1 MSSGLSIEFKALPY
15 SVDQGYNVIINKKIK
30 KLKFTIRDN
39 EISQS
44 IQLDSEQKYIL
55 CANVSTKEQ
64 LCAVQIVLL
73 YKKLKKIIPNCTI
86 QLVQKHKFFAY
97 EDLYFWNNIGIVAA
111 QMGLK
116 TKSIK
121 IYKDHKG
128 ENQTPDLDL
137 YLAEINQYD
146 LQYISFYDSF
156 DTLTILQPE
165 GINKCA
171 FHENLILIQLAAIQY
186 QHTEKY
192 PLILPL
198 VFGFSAYQLYTDRF
212 VQIFQKAEVA
222 SAQDLKHSIL
232 RKIFELSNIVYNE
245 QVLPD
250 KFKVMNLFQLPIHF
264 IGTGICLFMFQQ
276 LCHVSYL
283 FKAEYFALFSLVN
296 NDFYETLTN
305 AVISQSSRSGKSVAL
320 YTQYFFH
327 LLKGNVPI
335 LLNKKGSDDQPLYKY
350 RTHSFHEQLVDQYKN
365 IFELQNLK
373 NYKEK
378 VLADVCKF
386 HTFQL
391 ESIDQMS
398 FIYQTMI
405 IFINKIQGNL
415 QLVQK
420 LKYDNSIQLQFD
432 QLKLAS
438 FFIIDT
444 ANIINDIDQV
454 LLKQQKRNNIQLKHP
469 IILVDEC
476 LQSQKEKFS
485 KCVKLCQLLFKHYEE
500 KLIKL
505 GKDQYLEIQSTLDN
519 AKFWQIGRLGNIRNT
534 KYHLAINVIQQ
545 LLNTDLLLA
554 VKRKLDRISGKLKY
568 EYQDISLYQT
578 VENII
583 TSVQSQ
589 TADQRFDTI
598 HANQEIIVEYF
609 KSLNNILGKSEY
621 ILIAMEHLHLEI
633 DDYDLLD
640 ELVVHSPQ
648 ILNTGNRTDFR
659 KILFSGMAS
668 YRNRG
673 QYYEDFEVDF
683 FKFILQLFNPR
694 GVETSFW
701 KAFSIIAFKKIE
713 HSQVDDKLSKDKKE
727 EKTTRENAFPIS
739 QQGMLKQ
746 YWSSSVQSLIC
757 KYFMNTNTDDLHQ
770 DLQQMILKL
779 PKMSEQYS
787 TKYEMPN
794 FDYFT
799 VIMAGTDLAII
810 NCLTLNQFCY
820 NTMLSRGWLH
830 YINTQILGYVQPH
843 ASLLSSL
850 QYEQRRMVV
859 DDKSYK
865 DSINNVEQS
874 VKTFAKDTP
883 ILVSLL
889 YSMMTEKSVEM
900 QFMCSSVCPSIWF
913 QHKQKILNFNATS
926 RHVVSFC
933 VEGKKL
939 IPEQTMYQF
948 DSLTQTYNNIIIHK
962 GAEKKDKFQLTKGY
976 AHFNLLKN
984 NQNYNI
990 SCIASSTLNYEVVSV
1005 LNYQL
1010 MLAFIEQYSTSQID
1024 EAEAQATLQQ
1034 LSKFFQRSVL
1044 LEFMQVILFMAKLT
1058 WQSEILIMN
1067 ISLIMKQVDTGHV
1080 YVQYLHGG
1088 SIDSEKSESV
1098 FSLLRRTSVP
1108 HKFMFLNPTF
1118 DYAFQNFN
1126 KKSSISIYEQVLKD
1140 SVAAANE
1147 TFQLLRQR
1155 LPVQPEST
1163 TKKEEP
1169 SAKEAIVEQDGGAQT
1184 DVGSTPPP
1192 QESQL
1197 PKTQDEAYVNLK
1209 DKQTGPMLIIVIP
1222 FDKKMCFTDSLD
1234 KARHKIFDFIVTFHG
1249 YPDLSLETI
1258 DGCQVLPIECGHHIP
1273 EVLAKKIKAF
1283 TLNNVL
1289 QIGLDKE
1296 GATQLLE
1303 IKDKS
1308 EQFVLDQ
1315 QTKERLPKQ
1324 NVPPKFED
1332 KMQCQVFKIK
1342 NPKLDYTEIFA
1353 ALDDQNIMINIFKDN
1368 DYQYLLLIDEKRDCA
1383 TKYDAIREKFSVEA
1397 KDSTLTIDKLCS
1409 VRGTSILHQYVPQ
1422 GFILPKQT
1430 VNLDLKLIQDYSIVV
1445 KKLATKFQS
1454 LHFTCNNS
1462 KNEIQVTFN
1471 SDTDLLEF
1479 LTSIS
1484 LGIVSIIENN
1494 NIYTMLVVY
1503 LPDEQVIANKE
1514 KEALLEKEILKN
1526 IYKEPL
1532 YEICKKNYDAYGK
1545 SGKVKMLS
1553 EKENQ
1558 YEHIRLFENDPITCM
1573 YGQKDKAFTLSK
1585 EQLLD
1590 HLTVY
1595 QSIISK
1601 FEEDIVYLDNGE
1613 PSVKQMLSV
1622 HQQSLVN
1629 FNDQGNKYF
1638 AMFLNA
1644 LRLKSYKLTSAFL
1657 GEAPLQIKFNKLVEI
1672 QREQNGEYGL
1682 NICINLQSAV
1692 STSLLLK
1699 MLVLENK
1706 FLTFKQDK
1714 KFDQAQI
1721 YELFF
1726 SLKIILHDIV
1736 EDVAHIVILPE

>member
-121 IYKDHKG
+121 IYKDHEG

-171 FHENLILIQLAAIQY
+171 FHENLILTQLAAIQY

-264 IGTGICLFMFQQ
+264 IGTGISLFMFQQ

-283 FKAEYFALFSLVN
+283 FKAEYFALFSLVK
-296 NDFYETLTN
+296 NDLNDTLTN

-327 LLKGNVPI
+327 LLMGNVPI
-335 LLNKKGSDDQPLYKY
+335 LLNMQGSTLQPLYKY
-350 RTHSFHEQLVDQYKN
+350 KTHSFHQQLVAQYKN
-365 IFELQNLK
+365 IFKLQDLTNLK
-373 NYKEK
+373 ET

-391 ESIDQMS
+391 ESLDQMS

-454 LLKQQKRNNIQLKHP
+454 LLEQQRRNNIQLKHP

-485 KCVKLCQLLFKHYEE
+485 KCVKLCQSLFKYYEE

-659 KILFSGMAS
+659 KILFSGMSS

-694 GVETSFW
+694 GAETSFW

-865 DSINNVEQS
+865 DSINNIEQS

-913 QHKQKILNFNATS
+913 QYNQKILNFNATS

-962 GAEKKDKFQLTKGY
+962 GANKNTKFKLTKGY
-976 AHFNLLKN
+976 AHFELLQD

-1010 MLAFIEQYSTSQID
+1010 MLTFIEQYQTSEISV
-1024 EAEAQATLQQ
+1024 AYAQDTLQQ
-1034 LSKFFQRSVL
+1034 MSKLFQRSVL

-1058 WQSEILIMN
+1058 WQSATLSTN
-1067 ISLIMKQVDTGHV
+1067 ISLIMGQVDTGHV

-1140 SVAAANE
+1140 SVAAAKE

-1163 TKKEEP
+1163 TKKEES
-1169 SAKEAIVEQDGGAQT
+1169 SAKEAIVEQDGGAQD
-1184 DVGSTPPP
+1184 DVGSTSPP
-1192 QESQL
+1192 QECQL
-1197 PKTQDEAYVNLK
+1197 PKTQDEAQEKLK

-1234 KARHKIFDFIVTFHG
+1234 KTKHKIFDFIVTFHG
-1249 YPDLSLETI
+1249 YPDLSLETK

-1273 EVLAKKIKAF
+1273 EVLVKKVKAF
-1283 TLNNVL
+1283 KLNNVL
-1289 QIGLDKE
+1289 QIGLDRK

-1303 IKDKS
+1303 IEDKS

-1484 LGIVSIIENN
+1484 LGIVSIIEKN

-1526 IYKEPL
+1526 IYKEPTQK
-1532 YEICKKNYDAYGK
+1532 ITKQNYDSYEQ
-1545 SGKVKMLS
+1545 SGKVEMIS

-1558 YEHIRLFENDPITCM
+1558 YEHIRLFENDPITCT
-1573 YGQKDKAFTLSK
+1573 YGLDDTVFTLSK
-1585 EQLLD
+1585 EELLD
-1590 HLTVY
+1590 HLAVY

-1613 PSVKQMLSV
+1613 PSVKQMLSAN
-1622 HQQSLVN
+1622 QQSLVN
-1629 FNDQGNKYF
+1629 FNNQGNKYF

-1682 NICINLQSAV
+1682 NICISQQSAA

-1699 MLVLENK
+1699 VFILENK